1 MQWLRGPQMTN
12 KELPPDCVVKFGA
25 AWCQPCKVVAPHLQA
40 AVRNTGATLVE
51 IDIDEERE
59 LTTSLGIRSVP
70 TVVLFRDGRPVHQLV
85 GTKTQQEYE
94 EMIGE
99 HSR

>member
-1 MQWLRGPQMTN
+1 LQWLRGLVTMSKP
-12 KELPPDCVVKFGA
+12 LPPDCVVKFGA
-25 AWCQPCKVVAPHLQA
+25 VWCQPCKAVAPLVRA
-40 AVRNTGATLVE
+40 AAQNTGATLVE

-59 LTTSLGIRSVP
+59 LVTGLGIRSVP
-70 TVVLFRDGRPVHQLV
+70 TVVLFRDGQPVAQLT

-94 EMIGE
+94 EMIRE

>member
-1 MQWLRGPQMTN
+1 MSKP
-12 KELPPDCVVKFGA
+12 LPPDCVVKFGA
-25 AWCQPCKVVAPHLQA
+25 AWCQPCKVIAPHLQA

-59 LTTSLGIRSVP
+59 LVTGLGIRSVP
-70 TVVLFRDGRPVHQLV
+70 TVVVFRDGQPVAQLT

>member
-12 KELPPDCVVKFGA
+12 EELPDDCVVKFGA
-25 AWCQPCKVVAPHLQA
+25 GWCQPCKAIELPLEA
-40 AVRNTGATLVE
+40 AVSNTGATLVE
-51 IDIDEERE
+51 IDIDEESE
-59 LTTSLGIRSVP
+59 LTTILGIRSVP
-70 TVVLFRDGRPVHQLV
+70 TVVVFRDGQPVAQLV

>member
-1 MQWLRGPQMTN
+1 MSKP
-12 KELPPDCVVKFGA
+12 LPPDCVVKFGA
-25 AWCQPCKVVAPHLQA
+25 VWCQPCKAVTPLVRA
-40 AVRNTGATLVE
+40 ATKNTGATLVE

-70 TVVLFRDGRPVHQLV
+70 TVVLFRDGQPVAQLT

>member
-1 MQWLRGPQMTN
+1 MQWLRGPQMTS
-12 KELPPDCVVKFGA
+12 KALPADCVAKFGA
-25 AWCQPCKVVAPHLQA
+25 VWCQPCKMIAPHLQA

-70 TVVLFRDGRPVHQLV
+70 TVVVFRDGQPVAQLV

-94 EMIGE
+94 EMISE